1 MCYFIFVDVSGCIT
15 DKCLYL
21 YASVKDEFLPGVN
34 LNGQ

>member
-1 MCYFIFVDVSGCIT
+1 MYYFIFVDVSGCIV

-21 YASVKDEFLPGVN
+21 YASVKDEFLLGEN